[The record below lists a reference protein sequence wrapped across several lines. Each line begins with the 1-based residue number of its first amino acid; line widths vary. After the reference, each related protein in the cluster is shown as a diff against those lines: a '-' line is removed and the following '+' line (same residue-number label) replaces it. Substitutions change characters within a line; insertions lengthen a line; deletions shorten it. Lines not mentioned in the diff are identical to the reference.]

1 MIPTLNSFRV
11 QQKLPNATL
20 LVYPNSGHA
29 SHYQYAEKF
38 AKQAVQFLEA

>member
-1 MIPTLNSFRV
+1 MIPTVNSFNI

-29 SHYQYAEKF
+29 FLYQFPEKF
-38 AKQAVQFLEA
+38 AKQIIQFLEE